1 MKKVLAMLLTFMIV
15 MSASITA
22 FGATTT
28 DVDKTLESSVKFA
41 YGDKTSFDVSESK
54 DYYLYLI
61 AGEYDEKIKESYFS
75 SVKKALDGG
84 EKFDIGTLGLI
95 ISNIVLLLK
104 SRLIL
109 RATICLICLKK
120 PRFPKMTICIPICT
134 QQILHFYSI
143 MKL

>member
-1 MKKVLAMLLTFMIV
+1 MKKVLAMLLTFMLV

-95 ISNIVLLLK
+95 ISNIVLSL
-104 SRLIL
+104 
-109 RATICLICLKK
+109 
-120 PRFPKMTICIPICT
+120 
-134 QQILHFYSI
+134 
-143 MKL
+143 